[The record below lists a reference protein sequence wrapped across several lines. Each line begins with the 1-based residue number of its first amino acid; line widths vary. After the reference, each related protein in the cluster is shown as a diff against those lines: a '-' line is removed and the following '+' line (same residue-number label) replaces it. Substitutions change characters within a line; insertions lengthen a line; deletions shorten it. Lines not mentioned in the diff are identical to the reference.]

1 VYNKYIEQNREGTM
15 LEYRFNVN
23 VTEKDFYDN
32 GSVKLSS
39 LLFFFQEAA
48 TEHANEIGIGRDTLL
63 EKNVVWILAKM
74 KVRILKELEV
84 GDGYYVMTYPRAVKS
99 RFCPRDYYLYDRDDQ
114 MVAVGSAIWSL
125 MDWTTRKVVRAT
137 ELDFG
142 GTFREDEAFPEGF
155 EKIRVKEPVHVM
167 DYVVGPEDIDENEHT
182 NNCRYADMIAM
193 ASDISPIR
201 EFVLQFSKETR
212 EGETIL
218 LCTENAE
225 DGQMVIGKL
234 PDEQTVFQAKIII

>member
-1 VYNKYIEQNREGTM
+1 M
-15 LEYRFNVN
+15 LEYRYDVN
-23 VTEKDFYDN
+23 ITENDFYED

-48 TEHANEIGIGRDTLL
+48 TEHANVIGIGRETLL

-74 KVRILKELEV
+74 KVRILKDPEV
-84 GDGYYVMTYPRAVKS
+84 GEGYYVMTYPRAVKS
-99 RFCPRDYYLYDRDDQ
+99 RFCPRDYYLYDKDNQ
-114 MVAVGSAIWSL
+114 LAAVGSAIWSL

-155 EKIRVKEPVHVM
+155 EKIRAKEPAHVM
-167 DYVVGPEDIDENEHT
+167 DYIVGPEDIDENEHT
-182 NNCRYADMIAM
+182 NNCRYADMLAM
-193 ASDISPIR
+193 ASGVSPIR

-218 LCTENAE
+218 LCTEKMD
-225 DGQMVIGKL
+225 DGEVVIGKL
-234 PDEQTVFQAKIII
+234 PDEQTVFQAKIIV

>member
-1 VYNKYIEQNREGTM
+1 M
-15 LEYRFNVN
+15 LEYRYDVN
-23 VTEKDFYDN
+23 ITENDFYED

-48 TEHANEIGIGRDTLL
+48 TEHANVIGIGRDTLL

-74 KVRILKELEV
+74 KVRILNELEV
-84 GDGYYVMTYPRAVKS
+84 GDGYYVMTYPREVKS
-99 RFCPRDYYLYDRDDQ
+99 RFCPRDYYLYDKDGQ
-114 MVAVGSAIWSL
+114 LVVVGAAIWSL

-137 ELDFG
+137 DLDFG

-167 DYVVGPEDIDENEHT
+167 DYIVGSEDIDENEHT

-212 EGETIL
+212 EGEVISL
-218 LCTENAE
+218 AVENVE
-225 DGQMVIGKL
+225 GGQAVVGSL
-234 PDEQTVFQAKIII
+234 PDDQTVFLAKIIF

>member
-1 VYNKYIEQNREGTM
+1 M
-15 LEYRFNVN
+15 LEYRYDVN
-23 VTEKDFYDN
+23 ITETDFYED

-48 TEHANEIGIGRDTLL
+48 TEHANVIGIGRDTLL

-74 KVRILKELEV
+74 KVRILNELEV
-84 GDGYYVMTYPRAVKS
+84 GDGYYVMTYPREVKS
-99 RFCPRDYYLYDRDDQ
+99 RFCPRDYYLYDKDGQ
-114 MVAVGSAIWSL
+114 LAAVGSAIWSL

-137 ELDFG
+137 DLDFG

-167 DYVVGPEDIDENEHT
+167 DYIVGSEDIDENEHT

-212 EGETIL
+212 EEEVISL
-218 LCTENAE
+218 AVENVE
-225 DGQMVIGKL
+225 GGQAVVGSL
-234 PDEQTVFQAKIII
+234 PDDQTVFLAKIIF